1 MPTLPSSVFIIWN
14 KVTSS
19 ISEASSEASSAS
31 DVTCTPDR
39 ELLENEENEKVC
51 YHRIKGEHAELI
63 LYGNYNYN
71 YNNDNDNDNDDNWNI
86 E

>member
-1 MPTLPSSVFIIWN
+1 MPTLPSSVIIIWN

-19 ISEASSEASSAS
+19 ITEASSAS

-71 YNNDNDNDNDDNWNI
+71 NNYNNDNDK
-86 E
+86 

>member
-19 ISEASSEASSAS
+19 ITEASSEASSAS

-51 YHRIKGEHAELI
+51 YHKINSACSPFI
-63 LYGNYNYN
+63 L
-71 YNNDNDNDNDDNWNI
+71 
-86 E
+86 

>member
-19 ISEASSEASSAS
+19 ITEASSEASSAS
-31 DVTCTPDR
+31 DVTCPPDR

-51 YHRIKGEHAELI
+51 YHRIKGEHTELI
-63 LYGNYNYN
+63 LHVNCNYN
-71 YNNDNDNDNDDNWNI
+71 NDNDNDDNWNI
-86 E
+86 N

>member
-39 ELLENEENEKVC
+39 ELLENEGNEIMMGINEWVNE
-51 YHRIKGEHAELI
+51 RIKGDIFIA
-63 LYGNYNYN
+63 
-71 YNNDNDNDNDDNWNI
+71 
-86 E
+86 

>member
-19 ISEASSEASSAS
+19 ITEASSEASSAS

-63 LYGNYNYN
+63 LHVNCN
-71 YNNDNDNDNDDNWNI
+71 YNNDNYNDNDDNWNI
-86 E
+86 N

>member
-19 ISEASSEASSAS
+19 ISESSSEASSAS

-63 LYGNYNYN
+63 LYGNYNN
-71 YNNDNDNDNDDNWNI
+71 DNDNDNDNDDNWNI
-86 E
+86 N

>member
-19 ISEASSEASSAS
+19 ITEASSESSSSSAS

-63 LYGNYNYN
+63 LYGNCN
-71 YNNDNDNDNDDNWNI
+71 YNNDNDNDNDN
-86 E
+86 

>member
-1 MPTLPSSVFIIWN
+1 MPTLPSSVIIIWN

-19 ISEASSEASSAS
+19 ITEASSEASSAS

-63 LYGNYNYN
+63 LYGNCN

-86 E
+86 N